1 MATRPVFIPSNSRS
15 TLVQEVQVNFEWHS
29 GFSIV
34 QKQKNI
40 RALHFQASILG
51 YTPILE
57 ISTKSENILGRSLSA
72 FNMKIEVDGTLSNV
86 ENFYQSS
93 KVFENGGPFVD
104 LLSSSPIEAK
114 RDERLRNSGR
124 LTHFYLSGRIWELI
138 PRTAFYDWLYLTAL
152 SQNPNESNKLSDYN
166 GFSDIEYNPT
176 KSVNCQARSA
186 AMYVSLCELNR
197 LEEALL
203 NTEFFLSLY
212 TEVDKDL
219 PTQMSFFGR

>member
-1 MATRPVFIPSNSRS
+1 MATRPIFIPSNSRS

-29 GFSIV
+29 GFSVV

-40 RALHFQASILG
+40 RDLHFQASILG
-51 YTPILE
+51 YAPILE

-72 FNMKIEVDGTLSNV
+72 FNLKIEVDGTLSNV

-114 RDERLRNSGR
+114 RDERLRSSGR
-124 LTHFYLSGRIWELI
+124 LTNFYLFGKTWELI

-152 SQNPNESNKLSDYN
+152 IQIPKESRKLLDYN
-166 GFSDIEYNPT
+166 GFSDIEFNPN
-176 KSVNCQARSA
+176 KSLNCQARSA
-186 AMYVSLCELNR
+186 AMYVSLLKRNV
-197 LEEALL
+197 LEEALI
-203 NTEFFLSLY
+203 NSEFFLSLY
-212 TEVDKDL
+212 SEAPKD
-219 PTQMSFFGR
+219 PITQMSFFQN